1 VGEISIGIKTMLR
14 PSNVKLNVL
23 LRIGS
28 VLAFFSIPVLI
39 ISALFHGGH
48 NPANLQ
54 DVLPEYSAN
63 SNWKAVHLGQFVGF
77 LMMIGSVVVLLDY
90 IRGKTGTPFA
100 LLGLLTAF
108 VAASIYAANHA
119 VDGVAIKYVADT
131 YVDASPADKAT
142 AFRLA
147 EAVRHVEQGLSSM
160 VAINLGFTLLLCG
173 GAIVLTDVFAKGL
186 GWAALVVGCGYTVSG
201 LFLNYVGFSQHVF
214 SFWTGNLLLI
224 WLLAM
229 AISLWRESNRITKQ

>member
-1 VGEISIGIKTMLR
+1 M
-14 PSNVKLNVL
+14 
-23 LRIGS
+23 
-28 VLAFFSIPVLI
+28 AFLSIPVLV

-54 DVLPEYSAN
+54 AVLPEYSAN
-63 SNWKAVHLGQFVGF
+63 PNWKAVHLGQFVGF

-90 IRGKTGTPFA
+90 TRVKIGTPFA
-100 LLGLLTAF
+100 LLGFLTAF
-108 VAASIYAANHA
+108 VAASTYAVNHA
-119 VDGVAIKYVADT
+119 VDGVAIKYVADI
-131 YVDASPADKAT
+131 YVDASPADKVI

-147 EAVRHVEQGLSSM
+147 ETVRHVEQGLSSM

-173 GAIVLTDVFAKGL
+173 CAILLSDAFDKWL
-186 GWAALVVGCGYTVSG
+186 GSAALMVGSCYIISG

-214 SFWTGNLLLI
+214 SFWIGNLLLI
-224 WLLAM
+224 WLLTV